1 MKHLK
6 QWLPANFK
14 RFGSAGDRVKKLV
27 VLPRSKELARGSL
40 RAAGVPA
47 TPPAGS
53 CRRSRRTFREG
64 TLRLSRLEG
73 PPPQGARGDPRGAL
87 GRYAT
92 WSSMNELTSSE
103 SVVIAVVPRDR
114 FSMFPRCLEALYA
127 HTDVRF
133 RVIVVAGGTD
143 RTTEEY
149 LHQLQMQKDNMSVVL
164 VDRLLMQGEAR
175 RVAIRQADERF
186 CVVLENDTIVH
197 ENWLS
202 SMLECM
208 REEGAAV
215 VTPLILWHRG
225 IHAAGC
231 MFEEREKDGA
241 VAFHHKIMYTGIR
254 RRRIDYPEN
263 HCILIDQRL
272 LPGIDIFDDVEPF
285 DVDLGL
291 TLRKYG
297 LSVFLEPRSVATYSA
312 PPPWEVRDIPAFKF
326 RWDAASW
333 EARNRRF
340 MQKWGVTYDP
350 SSKRASYRRQQFK
363 LGLARWYPTKFT
375 VGVSNVAVSSVRR
388 LLSLVLPGRPPYS
401 LG

>member
-1 MKHLK
+1 MDGLM
-6 QWLPANFK
+6 L
-14 RFGSAGDRVKKLV
+14 
-27 VLPRSKELARGSL
+27 
-40 RAAGVPA
+40 
-47 TPPAGS
+47 
-53 CRRSRRTFREG
+53 
-64 TLRLSRLEG
+64 
-73 PPPQGARGDPRGAL
+73 
-87 GRYAT
+87 
-92 WSSMNELTSSE
+92 SE
-103 SVVIAVVPRDR
+103 SVVIAVVARDR

-149 LHQLQMQKDNMSVVL
+149 LHQLQVQKDNMSVVL

-175 RVAIRQADERF
+175 NVAIRQADERF

-197 ENWLS
+197 ENWLRP
-202 SMLECM
+202 MLECM

-215 VTPLILWHRG
+215 VTPLIMWYRG

-231 MFEEREKDGA
+231 MFEEREKEGT
-241 VAFHHKIMYTGIR
+241 VVFHHEIMYTGIR
-254 RRRIDYPEN
+254 RRRIDYPES
-263 HCILIDQRL
+263 HCVLIDRQL

-291 TLRKYG
+291 TLRKCG

-312 PPPWEVRDIPAFKF
+312 PPPWEVRDIPPFKL

-340 MQKWGVTYDP
+340 TQKWGVTYDP
-350 SSKRASYRRQQFK
+350 SSKRASYRRQQLK
-363 LGLARWYPTKFT
+363 LGLARWYPTKIT
-375 VGVSNVAVSSVRR
+375 VGVSNVGVSLVNR
-388 LLSLVLPGRPPYS
+388 LLSLVMRRGPPYS